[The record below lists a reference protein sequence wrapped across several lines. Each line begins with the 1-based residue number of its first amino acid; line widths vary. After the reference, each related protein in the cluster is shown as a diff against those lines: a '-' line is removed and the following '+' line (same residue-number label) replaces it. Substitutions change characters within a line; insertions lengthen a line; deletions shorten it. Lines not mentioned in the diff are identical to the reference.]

1 MIMDL
6 AAIEIQGLVKQ
17 AQIQYMIA
25 FANSIGRILI
35 GPIEQMEISELFKF
49 ESKRSNYSFSAAT
62 TLSDPH
68 DFPSYKPFQPANKRV
83 CHKQSS
89 YF

>member
-25 FANSIGRILI
+25 FANSIGRTLI
-35 GPIEQMEISELFKF
+35 GPMEQMEISEFFTF
-49 ESKRSNYSFSAAT
+49 ESN
-62 TLSDPH
+62 LS
-68 DFPSYKPFQPANKRV
+68 
-83 CHKQSS
+83 
-89 YF
+89 